1 MIDPKCFG
9 AEWQERKRSELGG
22 CDPVLLEKTIHA
34 FALLDALAEKGLEFI
49 FKGGTSLLLR
59 LPRIRRLSI
68 DADII
73 CEQPD
78 SSLDRLLAEVSQSR
92 PFTRMAEDERGPN
105 RLPSRRHFK
114 FYYVPL
120 DPRNPAPFVL
130 LDVVKERSLYPKV
143 EALPLRTA
151 FVEGDGSLLV
161 PTVEG
166 LLGDKLT
173 AFGPN
178 TTGIPLSDRYSMHF
192 MKQVFDIGEL
202 FDAASD
208 ISEARKAYES
218 IFAAENRYRGG
229 RFTSEQALDDA
240 YSTAYCMAQVGLS
253 GAPTDGRCELMELG
267 RRQLE
272 SHLVGARFR
281 REEMKTA
288 AAKAALLTQAMRSNV
303 DLPGLR
309 YSEASLSTLK
319 TLAFPEELAAIRRLK
334 AVPEAMWYWSMTARL
349 RADGR

>member
-1 MIDPKCFG
+1 MIDPKCFSI
-9 AEWQERKRSELGG
+9 EWQTQKRAELGG
-22 CDPVLLEKTIHA
+22 CDPVLLEKTLHA
-34 FALLDALAEKGLEFI
+34 FALLDALAGKGLEFI

-73 CEQPD
+73 CDEPD
-78 SSLDRLLAEVSQSR
+78 SELDRLFAEIGQSH
-92 PFTRMAEDERGPN
+92 PFIRMAEDERGSD
-105 RLPSRRHFK
+105 RLPSRRHFR
-114 FYYVPL
+114 FFYVPL
-120 DPRNPAPFVL
+120 DSRNPAPFVL
-130 LDVVKERSLYPKV
+130 LDVVKEANLYPKV

-161 PTVEG
+161 PTLEG

-178 TTGIPLSDRYSMHF
+178 TTGIPLDDRYSMQF

-208 ISEARKAYES
+208 LAEVRTAYES
-218 IFAAENRYRGG
+218 IFVAENRYRGG
-229 RFTSEQALDDA
+229 RFSSEQALEDA
-240 YSTAYCMAQVGLS
+240 VSTAYCMAQVGLS
-253 GAPTDGRCELMELG
+253 GAPTDGRCDLIELG

-281 REEMKTA
+281 RE
-288 AAKAALLTQAMRSNV
+288 
-303 DLPGLR
+303 
-309 YSEASLSTLK
+309 
-319 TLAFPEELAAIRRLK
+319 
-334 AVPEAMWYWSMTARL
+334 
-349 RADGR
+349 

>member
-92 PFTRMAEDERGPN
+92 PFTRMAEDGRGPN

-178 TTGIPLSDRYSMHF
+178 TTGIPLSDRYSMQF
-192 MKQVFDIGEL
+192 MKQV
-202 FDAASD
+202 S
-208 ISEARKAYES
+208 ISGSFSSRPRT
-218 IFAAENRYRGG
+218 FPRRG
-229 RFTSEQALDDA
+229 RPTS
-240 YSTAYCMAQVGLS
+240 
-253 GAPTDGRCELMELG
+253 
-267 RRQLE
+267 
-272 SHLVGARFR
+272 
-281 REEMKTA
+281 
-288 AAKAALLTQAMRSNV
+288 
-303 DLPGLR
+303 R
-309 YSEASLSTLK
+309 YSLPKTGIEAGVSHPSRRWTTLFRPPAAWPR
-319 TLAFPEELAAIRRLK
+319 LASRERRPTGAAIS
-334 AVPEAMWYWSMTARL
+334 WSLVAGNL
-349 RADGR
+349 RVTLSAPGSVGRK